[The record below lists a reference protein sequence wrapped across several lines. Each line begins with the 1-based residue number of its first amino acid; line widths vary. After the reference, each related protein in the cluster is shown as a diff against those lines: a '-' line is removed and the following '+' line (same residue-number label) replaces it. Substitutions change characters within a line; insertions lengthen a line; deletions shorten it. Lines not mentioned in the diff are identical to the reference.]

1 MEGTDTGW
9 MAVLEKK
16 GLHQAAGL
24 LENYGID
31 SETDVSLLDQGD
43 LRNLVSQGLKPMQ
56 LKKLEHWCE
65 GVRARAEKTLPSSLN
80 TPTAAA
86 LLSSEALNVLTLP
99 APCAT
104 VAESVSDNAGE
115 RDGEED
121 GAEEDDDYSENDLEI
136 VLEQS
141 GTADSAGA
149 ASGGTESP
157 AKKAKIT
164 LTEEEE
170 NFAKK
175 FRPVASKIDKERK
188 IRKIKRAENFIGV
201 YHDGT
206 T

>member
-1 MEGTDTGW
+1 M
-9 MAVLEKK
+9 LEKN
-16 GLHQAAGL
+16 GLGPAAAI

-99 APCAT
+99 APCT
-104 VAESVSDNAGE
+104 AESVSDNEGE
-115 RDGEED
+115 RDGDED
-121 GAEEDDDYSENDLEI
+121 GGEEDDEDSDNDLQI

-170 NFAKK
+170 NFAKQ
-175 FRPVASKIDKERK
+175 FRPTASKIDKSNSNSGDKGSRYGCGSSL
-188 IRKIKRAENFIGV
+188 FIG
-201 YHDGT
+201 
-206 T
+206 